1 MVGDG
6 ERDLEVEKETEDNDG
21 VRDGW
26 RTQYE
31 EPDDEE
37 GRIVCMAVVV
47 IYPERWR
54 DYYECWFFCT
64 SS

>member
-1 MVGDG
+1 M
-6 ERDLEVEKETEDNDG
+6 EKETEDNDG

-37 GRIVCMAVVV
+37 ERILCMAVVV
-47 IYPERWR
+47 I
-54 DYYECWFFCT
+54 
-64 SS
+64 